1 MENEDIVSYGVF
13 AGVSTILACGDIA
26 YLWYGGL
33 DLRHRDG
40 FGFGWMM
47 VLNFIWL
54 GFVVGEIVCAI
65 LSKTTTIQLKKSWLF
80 IILSHF
86 VIVLLTLVSLKILH
100 HFHIGI

>member
-1 MENEDIVSYGVF
+1 MKDEDIISYGVF
-13 AGVSTILACGDIA
+13 TGVSTILACGDIA

-54 GFVVGEIVCAI
+54 GLVVAGIVCNI
-65 LSKTTTIQLKKSWLF
+65 LSKTTTIQLKKSWLS
-80 IILSHF
+80 ITISQLI
-86 VIVLLTLVSLKILH
+86 VVLLTLATLKILH